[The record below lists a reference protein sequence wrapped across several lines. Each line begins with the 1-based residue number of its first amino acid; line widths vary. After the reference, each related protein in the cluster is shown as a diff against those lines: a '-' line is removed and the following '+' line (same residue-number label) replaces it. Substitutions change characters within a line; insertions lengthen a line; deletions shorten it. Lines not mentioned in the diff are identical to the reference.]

1 MTSPALT
8 AMAAQ
13 APKKGPRRTIF
24 RKIILL
30 FILLIAMIIGNA
42 IHSSIQETK
51 KVNQRLNQQLQSKMV
66 IADSILRYELDK
78 ISMVAGIIREQNRKF
93 VDFLDYDRIKPITVM
108 LQTIAA
114 KHHID
119 LLLLFDPDDKLL
131 TCNRLGSAI
140 KDPAAYQMFRK
151 SLGQQTGLAA
161 IPSSL
166 LALQGLA
173 DKTVPDQDQTICL
186 QSVVDLLHDSGDL
199 YGQIVLIKLIND
211 NQDLISHMRDI
222 AGAEIALFNKYR
234 QPVLTSFPGMP
245 IQFPSHDLL
254 FHHNRSY
261 ATRTQALTGSAGE
274 TIGYLTV
281 ALDRQ
286 SYIQQRRRLITTN
299 LIPFF
304 ASVSVS
310 IALFLLLKFRVF
322 DKINQLITALHQVTE
337 REGNLSIRLPAPDSG
352 QGDIDEVENMAIDF
366 NLMMNTL
373 EETYNQLSRA
383 RQEAEVANIAKSEF
397 LANMSHELRTP
408 LNAIIGFTEV
418 VLDRHFGELNQTQE
432 EYLGNVLQS
441 SRHLLSLINDILD
454 LSKVEAGKLEL
465 RPEAFDLAVLLAN
478 SFVMIKAKA
487 AKTGITLALDLDP
500 ELPPTI
506 TADERKMKQII
517 FNLLANA
524 IKFTPA
530 GGHITLAAR
539 LADLEQWR
547 RQAPGNPMAEHLRPD
562 RIIRI
567 SVSDTGIGIAAED
580 LQRIFTPFEQVESS
594 VSRKYAGTGLG
605 LSLTRQLV
613 ELHHGVI
620 WAESAGPG
628 RGSVFSFL
636 LPLQCL

>member
-1 MTSPALT
+1 MTRPALT
-8 AMAAQ
+8 ASVNL
-13 APKKGPRRTIF
+13 PKKGPRRTIF

-30 FILLIAMIIGNA
+30 FILLIALIIGNA

-51 KVNQRLNQQLQSKMV
+51 KVNLRLNQQLQSKMV
-66 IADSILRYELDK
+66 IAESILNYELDK
-78 ISMVAGIIREQNRKF
+78 INMVSGIVREQNRKF
-93 VDFLDYDRIKPITVM
+93 VDFLDYDKIKPITVM

-114 KHHID
+114 KHNID

-131 TCNRLGSAI
+131 TCNRLGTNI
-140 KDPAAYQMFRK
+140 IDPAAYQVFIETH
-151 SLGQQTGLAA
+151 GQHAGLSE
-161 IPSSL
+161 IPSSI
-166 LALQGLA
+166 LALQNMA
-173 DKTVPDQDQTICL
+173 DKIAPDQDKTICL
-186 QSVVDLLHDSGDL
+186 QSIVHLLHDSGDI
-199 YGQIVLIKLIND
+199 YGHIMMIKLIND
-211 NQDLISHMRDI
+211 NEDLIFHMRDI
-222 AGAEIALFNKYR
+222 AGAEIALFNRYR
-234 QPVLTSFPGMP
+234 QPVLTSFPGIP
-245 IQFPSHDLL
+245 IGFPSQDRLI
-254 FHHNRSY
+254 HNNKSY
-261 ATRTQALTGSAGE
+261 ATRTKELPNNDGE
-274 TIGYLTV
+274 NIGYLTV

-304 ASVSVS
+304 ASVAVS

-322 DKINQLITALHQVTE
+322 NKINQLITALHQVTE
-337 REGNLSIRLPAPDSG
+337 KEGNLSIRLPAPSG
-352 QGDIDEVENMAIDF
+352 GQDDIDEVENMAIDF

-383 RQEAEVANIAKSEF
+383 RQEAEVANITKSEF

-418 VLDRHFGELNQTQE
+418 VVDKHFGDLNKTQE
-432 EYLGNVLQS
+432 DYLENVLQS

-465 RPEAFDLAVLLAN
+465 RPEKFDLAGLLSN

-487 AKTGITLALDLDP
+487 AKTGITLSLDIDE
-500 ELPPTI
+500 ELPETI
-506 TADERKMKQII
+506 VADERKMKQII

-539 LADLEQWR
+539 MTD
-547 RQAPGNPMAEHLRPD
+547 MAEWLSHSPMKETAESVRHKK
-562 RIIRI
+562 IVKI

-605 LSLTRQLV
+605 LSLTKQLV
-613 ELHHGVI
+613 ELHQGMI

-628 RGSVFSFL
+628 RGSTFSFL
-636 LPLQCL
+636 LPL

>member
-1 MTSPALT
+1 MIRPALT
-8 AMAAQ
+8 ASVHL
-13 APKKGPRRTIF
+13 PIKGQRRTVF

-66 IADSILRYELDK
+66 IAESILHYELDK
-78 ISMVAGIIREQNRKF
+78 ISMVSGIVREQNRKF
-93 VDFLDYDRIKPITVM
+93 VDFLDYDKINPITIM

-119 LLLLFDPDDKLL
+119 LLLLFDPDANLL
-131 TCNRLGSAI
+131 TCNRLGTNIA
-140 KDPAAYQMFRK
+140 DPAAYQVFM
-151 SLGQQTGLAA
+151 QTHGRHAGLSE
-161 IPSSL
+161 IPSSI
-166 LALQGLA
+166 LALQGMA
-173 DKTVPDQDQTICL
+173 DKIAPDQDKTICL
-186 QSVVDLLHDSGDL
+186 QSVVPLLHDSGDI
-199 YGQIVLIKLIND
+199 YGHIMMIKLVNG
-211 NQDLISHMRDI
+211 NSDLVFHMREI
-222 AGAEIALFNKYR
+222 AGAEIALFNGYR

-245 IQFPSHDLL
+245 IQFPSQDRLIHS
-254 FHHNRSY
+254 NKSY
-261 ATRTQALTGSAGE
+261 ACRTKELTNNTGAD
-274 TIGYLTV
+274 IGYLTV
-281 ALDRQ
+281 ALDSQ
-286 SYIQQRRRLITTN
+286 SYIQQRRRLITAN

-304 ASVSVS
+304 ASVAVS
-310 IALFLLLKFRVF
+310 IALFLLLKLRVF

-337 REGNLSIRLPAPDSG
+337 REGNLSIRLPTPGS

-366 NLMMNTL
+366 NTMMNTL

-418 VLDRHFGELNQTQE
+418 VLDRHFGDLNKTQA
-432 EYLGNVLQS
+432 EYLENVLQS

-465 RPEAFDLAVLLAN
+465 RPEQFDLPGLLAN
-478 SFVMIKAKA
+478 SFVMIKGKA
-487 AKTGITLALDLDP
+487 AKTDITLTLDIDE
-500 ELPPTI
+500 ELPQTVV
-506 TADERKMKQII
+506 ADERKMKQII

-539 LADLEQWR
+539 LTGMDEWLRHGPQQEVADSGPQKK
-547 RQAPGNPMAEHLRPD
+547 
-562 RIIRI
+562 IVKI

-594 VSRKYAGTGLG
+594 MSRKYAGTGLG
-605 LSLTRQLV
+605 LSLTKQLV
-613 ELHHGVI
+613 ELHHGRI

-628 RGSVFSFL
+628 RGSTFSFL
-636 LPLQCL
+636 LPL

>member
-1 MTSPALT
+1 MSDMTRPALT
-8 AMAAQ
+8 SAAPG
-13 APKKGPRRTIF
+13 AKKGPRRTIF

-66 IADSILRYELDK
+66 IAESILNYELDK
-78 ISMVAGIIREQNRKF
+78 ISMVSGIIKEQNNKF
-93 VDFLDYDRIKPITVM
+93 VDFLDYDKIKPITVM

-119 LLLLFDPDDKLL
+119 LLLLFDADDKLL
-131 TCNRLGSAI
+131 TSNRLGSEI
-140 KDPAAYQMFRK
+140 NDPAAYQVFLKPRE
-151 SLGQQTGLAA
+151 QQAGLAE
-161 IPSSL
+161 IPSSI
-166 LALQGLA
+166 LAMQGLG
-173 DKTVPDQDQTICL
+173 DKAAPDQDETICL
-186 QSVVDLLHDSGDL
+186 QSVVHLLHDSGDI
-199 YGQIVLIKLIND
+199 YGHIIMIKLVND
-211 NQDLISHMRDI
+211 NRDLVFHMRDI

-234 QPVLTSFPGMP
+234 QPVLTSFSGIP
-245 IQFPSHDLL
+245 IQFPSQDRLV
-254 FHHNRSY
+254 HNNTSY
-261 ATRTQALTGSAGE
+261 ACKTQALADNNGKD
-274 TIGYLTV
+274 IGYLTV

-286 SYIQQRRRLITTN
+286 SYIQQQRRLITTN

-322 DKINQLITALHQVTE
+322 NKINQLINALHQVTE
-337 REGNLSIRLPAPDSG
+337 KEGNLSIRLPAPG
-352 QGDIDEVENMAIDF
+352 GNPADIDEVENMAIDF
-366 NLMMNTL
+366 NRMMNTL

-383 RQEAEVANIAKSEF
+383 RQEAEVANVAKSEF

-418 VLDRHFGELNQTQE
+418 VRDKHFGELNKTQE
-432 EYLGNVLQS
+432 EYLENVLQS

-454 LSKVEAGKLEL
+454 LSKVEAGRLEL
-465 RPEAFDLAVLLAN
+465 RLEPFDLAGLLSN
-478 SFVMIKAKA
+478 SFVMIKGKA
-487 AKTGITLALDLDP
+487 AKTDITLSLDLDP
-500 ELPPTI
+500 ELPQTI
-506 TADERKMKQII
+506 MADERKMKQII

-539 LADLEQWR
+539 LTDLAEWR
-547 RQAPGNPMAEHLRPD
+547 SHCPGKEPAGHLRLKK
-562 RIIRI
+562 IIRI

-605 LSLTRQLV
+605 LSLTKQLV
-613 ELHHGVI
+613 ELHHGTA

-628 RGSVFSFL
+628 RGSTFSFL
-636 LPLQCL
+636 LPL